1 MTLSWSVR
9 TLWITDTI
17 TLRVSLCASS
27 LGSSRTTSSYLCPWV
42 KVLRQHVRLSLCLMS
57 HSRWKPLWCGF
68 VSFVSH
74 VNDTLFDADLISLR
88 HKQGTVIMWRS
99 NSSRRLRDYM
109 LLVQMVHDKF
119 LGLIKLWRLGK
130 LKQTDSALFWLLRE
144 PHVQSGNFILHTSQ
158 VLKMIFITS
167 CSLVRCCIMFLLS
180 LNKSSTTLWWLGD
193 NRDEVP
199 MYLLSLYFHCPIKAK
214 CKW

>member
-1 MTLSWSVR
+1 MILSWSVW

-42 KVLRQHVRLSLCLMS
+42 KVLRQHVSLSLCLMS

-158 VLKMIFITS
+158 VLKMILS
-167 CSLVRCCIMFLLS
+167 PHVR
-180 LNKSSTTLWWLGD
+180 
-193 NRDEVP
+193 
-199 MYLLSLYFHCPIKAK
+199 
-214 CKW
+214 